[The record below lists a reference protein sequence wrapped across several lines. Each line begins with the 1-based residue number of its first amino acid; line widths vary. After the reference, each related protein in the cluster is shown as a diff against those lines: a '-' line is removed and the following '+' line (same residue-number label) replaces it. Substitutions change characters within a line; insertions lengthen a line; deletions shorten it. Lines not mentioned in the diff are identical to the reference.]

1 MADFPEQS
9 VILRPMRE
17 EDLDEIM
24 VIEASAPGNPWSRES
39 MEKELVNPQA
49 HYLTAV
55 LCTDGREDG
64 PGDQTGGSG
73 ETSTETGEV
82 AGAGADP
89 VDMGEVAGYAGYWQV
104 MDEGHIMNIAVRED
118 LRSRGIGRA
127 LMEAMLKEGDSLGI
141 LYWTLEVRVSNAPAL
156 HLYEKTGFTSAGIRP
171 GYYSNPKEDANI
183 LWLSRS
189 V

>member
-1 MADFPEQS
+1 MTDFPEQS

-64 PGDQTGGSG
+64 PGGQTGGSG
-73 ETSTETGEV
+73 ETS
-82 AGAGADP
+82 AGT
-89 VDMGEVAGYAGYWQV
+89 GEVAGYAGYWQV

-127 LMEAMLKEGDSLGI
+127 LMEAMLKEGDGLGI

>member
-64 PGDQTGGSG
+64 PGGQTGGSG
-73 ETSTETGEV
+73 EASAGTGEV
-82 AGAGADP
+82 
-89 VDMGEVAGYAGYWQV
+89 VGYAGYWQV

-127 LMEAMLKEGDSLGI
+127 LMEAMLKEGDGLGI

-156 HLYEKTGFTSAGIRP
+156 RLYEKTGFTSAGIRP

>member
-9 VILRPMRE
+9 VILRPMME

-55 LCTDGREDG
+55 LRADA
-64 PGDQTGGSG
+64 QAHGSG
-73 ETSTETGEV
+73 GQAHCAAEV

-89 VDMGEVAGYAGYWQV
+89 VDMGEVVGYAGYWQV

>member
-64 PGDQTGGSG
+64 PGGQTGGSG
-73 ETSTETGEV
+73 EASAVT
-82 AGAGADP
+82 
-89 VDMGEVAGYAGYWQV
+89 GEVAGYAGYWQV

-118 LRSRGIGRA
+118 LRSRGIGHA

-141 LYWTLEVRVSNAPAL
+141 LYWTLEVRVSNSPAL
-156 HLYEKTGFTSAGIRP
+156 LLYEKTGFTSAGIRP

>member
-64 PGDQTGGSG
+64 PGGQTGGSG
-73 ETSTETGEV
+73 EASAET
-82 AGAGADP
+82 
-89 VDMGEVAGYAGYWQV
+89 GEVAGYAGYWQV

-118 LRSRGIGRA
+118 LRSRGIGHA
-127 LMEAMLKEGDSLGI
+127 LMEAMLKEGDGLGI

>member
-64 PGDQTGGSG
+64 PGGQTSGSG
-73 ETSTETGEV
+73 EASAGTSEV
-82 AGAGADP
+82 
-89 VDMGEVAGYAGYWQV
+89 VGYAGYWQV

-118 LRSRGIGRA
+118 LRSRGIGHA
-127 LMEAMLKEGDSLGI
+127 LMEAMLKEGDCLGI
-141 LYWTLEVRVSNAPAL
+141 LYWTLEVRVSNDPAL

>member
-55 LCTDGREDG
+55 LCTNGREDG

-73 ETSTETGEV
+73 ETSTET
-82 AGAGADP
+82 
-89 VDMGEVAGYAGYWQV
+89 GEVAGYAGYWQV

-127 LMEAMLKEGDSLGI
+127 LMEAMLKEGDGLGI

>member
-9 VILRPMRE
+9 VILRSMRE

-64 PGDQTGGSG
+64 PGGQTGGSG
-73 ETSTETGEV
+73 GQAHGAAEV
-82 AGAGADP
+82 AGTEASGS
-89 VDMGEVAGYAGYWQV
+89 GEVVGYAGYWQV

-118 LRSRGIGRA
+118 LRSRGIGHA

>member
-55 LCTDGREDG
+55 LRADA
-64 PGDQTGGSG
+64 QAHGSG
-73 ETSTETGEV
+73 GQAHGTGEV
-82 AGAGADP
+82 
-89 VDMGEVAGYAGYWQV
+89 VGYAGYWQV

-118 LRSRGIGRA
+118 LRSRGIGHA
-127 LMEAMLKEGDSLGI
+127 LMEAMLKEGDGLGI

>member
-24 VIEASAPGNPWSRES
+24 VIEASAPGTPWSRES

-55 LCTDGREDG
+55 LRPAGRADGTDGREDG
-64 PGDQTGGSG
+64 PGGQTSGSG
-73 ETSTETGEV
+73 EASAGTGEV
-82 AGAGADP
+82 
-89 VDMGEVAGYAGYWQV
+89 VGYAGYWQV

-127 LMEAMLKEGDSLGI
+127 LMEAMLKEGDGLGI